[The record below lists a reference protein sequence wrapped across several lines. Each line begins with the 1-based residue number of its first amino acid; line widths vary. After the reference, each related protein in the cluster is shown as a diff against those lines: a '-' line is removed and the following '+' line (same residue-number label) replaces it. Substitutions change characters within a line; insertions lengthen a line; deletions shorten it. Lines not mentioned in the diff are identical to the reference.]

1 MHCPIVYKL
10 IKYLT
15 VKQELLRTMLNK
27 SPHCANIMEIVLIA
41 AHVRQYVIHYYLFA
55 TRFMCYLPPNILSL
69 CCVSI
74 RLTFFYML

>member
-41 AHVRQYVIHYYLFA
+41 AHVLQYVIHY
-55 TRFMCYLPPNILSL
+55 
-69 CCVSI
+69 
-74 RLTFFYML
+74 